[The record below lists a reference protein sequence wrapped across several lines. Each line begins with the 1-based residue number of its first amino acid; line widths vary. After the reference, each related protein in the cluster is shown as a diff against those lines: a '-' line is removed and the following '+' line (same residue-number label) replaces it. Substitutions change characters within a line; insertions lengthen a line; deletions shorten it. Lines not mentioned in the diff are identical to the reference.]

1 MASEERL
8 GRLLPVT
15 VLRVGGGATWI
26 CGGGLERAVLTGRVV
41 MFAVTGRVLVRDTE
55 GSGWIKGVIS
65 GEGGRY
71 KYIMKIMKVV

>member
-8 GRLLPVT
+8 GRLWPMMG
-15 VLRVGGGATWI
+15 LRVGGGATWI

-55 GSGWIKGVIS
+55 GSCWMNGVIS
-65 GEGGRY
+65 GERWERGRDLLRRFNQ
-71 KYIMKIMKVV
+71 